1 MEKSAIPPVAFV
13 LFLNVKSLTVFQI
26 VLLLVWRDSFIN
38 PLVVISSSNNLL
50 NQITSTKRTIQRV
63 LSQKDLKQIKIR
75 EEESVSNG
83 SAIAL

>member
-26 VLLLVWRDSFIN
+26 VLLLVWLDSFIN
-38 PLVVISSSNNLL
+38 PLVVISSLNNYL

>member
-83 SAIAL
+83 SVIAL

>member
-13 LFLNVKSLTVFQI
+13 LFLNVKSLTVFQL
-26 VLLLVWRDSFIN
+26 VLLLAWLDSFMS

-50 NQITSTKRTIQRV
+50 NQITSTKRTTQRV

-75 EEESVSNG
+75 EEKSVSNG

>member
-26 VLLLVWRDSFIN
+26 VLLLVWLDSFIN
-38 PLVVISSSNNLL
+38 PLVVISSLNNLL
-50 NQITSTKRTIQRV
+50 NQTTSTKRTIQRV

-83 SAIAL
+83 SVIAL

>member
-13 LFLNVKSLTVFQI
+13 LFLNVKSLTVFQL
-26 VLLLVWRDSFIN
+26 VLLLAWLDSFMS

>member
-26 VLLLVWRDSFIN
+26 VLLLVWLDSFIN

>member
-1 MEKSAIPPVAFV
+1 MEKSAIPPVASV

-26 VLLLVWRDSFIN
+26 VLLLAWLDSFIS

-75 EEESVSNG
+75 EEKSVSNG

>member
-26 VLLLVWRDSFIN
+26 VLLLVWLDSFIN

-83 SAIAL
+83 SVIAL